1 MRSVKDFCFWFY
13 KTDVFQLY
21 RQKNFAFYHNK
32 DIAMLK
38 PGCKIPNLTNI
49 GLHEYTKT
57 KFCLLRER
65 ERERG
70 EICLKNFRKFVVGA
84 PFFVCT
90 RRAVVDSVIRKS
102 SNGCKDFVR
111 IEASDQFYASSMCKR
126 MPIGLFK
133 RLNFNSE
140 MISFTPRASK
150 VNGIKIWTSVIFY
163 RHFLTVEL
171 KNFIQLAGRIK
182 MTAFVLKDFF
192 TLQNSSK
199 HGLAFTSWSFAKNT
213 SILNLVTHTTS

>member
-1 MRSVKDFCFWFY
+1 
-13 KTDVFQLY
+13 
-21 RQKNFAFYHNK
+21 
-32 DIAMLK
+32 MLK

-70 EICLKNFRKFVVGA
+70 EICRKIFGNIFVGA
-84 PFFVCT
+84 LSIVCT

-102 SNGCKDFVR
+102 SNGCEDFVR
-111 IEASDQFYASSMCKR
+111 IDASHQFYASSMCQR
-126 MPIGLFK
+126 MTIGLFK
-133 RLNFNSE
+133 RWDFNSE
-140 MISFTPRASK
+140 MIRFTPRASK
-150 VNGIKIWTSVIFY
+150 VNGITIWSCVNFY
-163 RHFLTVEL
+163 RHSLTVEL
-171 KNFIQLAGRIK
+171 KFFIQLAGRIK

-199 HGLAFTSWSFAKNT
+199 HGLAFTSWSFAKIT
-213 SILNLVTHTTS
+213 SILNVVTHTTS